1 MYRYSRSVIA
11 AAIAAFG
18 VGTQQSVAVAGRAEL
33 DHYFSPGGGLFR
45 QPLRIGNR
53 RSGAA
58 AQKRAARKRRNM
70 RARSPK

>member
-1 MYRYSRSVIA
+1 MMRYSRSVIA
-11 AAIAAFG
+11 AAIGAFV
-18 VGTQQSVAVAGRAEL
+18 VGAQQSVAVAGHAEL

-45 QPLRIGNR
+45 QPLQVGNR

-70 RARSPK
+70 RARAPK